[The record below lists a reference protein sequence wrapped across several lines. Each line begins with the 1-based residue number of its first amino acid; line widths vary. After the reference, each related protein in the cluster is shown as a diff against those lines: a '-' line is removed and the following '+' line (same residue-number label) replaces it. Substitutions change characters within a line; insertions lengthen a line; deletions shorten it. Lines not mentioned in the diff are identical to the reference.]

1 MKKNI
6 LKRMLAVCC
15 AAALLITPAEMTVY
29 ADEPQGDEA
38 VIEAMEMTDDYSGQ
52 DVGAVTRF
60 SDVSDPSAWY
70 YDAVYW
76 AVKNKVTSGMG
87 EGTFQPMAKISR
99 AQAVSFLYNL
109 AGKPDVSRLQA
120 KEFSDVAKD
129 AWYYKAVKWAVAKK
143 ITSGYGA
150 GTFRPNTTCNRAMII
165 TFLANYS
172 KMAGTYR
179 TPKVP
184 PNFRDVPDNAW
195 YRQAVDWAL
204 KFSITSGHG
213 KGRFGP
219 NETCNRAM
227 MVTFLQAYD
236 KVAKN
241 VDSIDLDEVDLYG
254 YRYTDVEKLAKLL
267 GGFMPLAA
275 DGIAFSGPPAPMCIA
290 SFYSCGEP
298 PYTNYIMIDA
308 KSKYSFNGIK
318 VGDSRTSCEK
328 KLSEMGYEMYEDCM
342 QLYNSPAKRYKNNG
356 GETLT
361 YHWDTATN
369 RISIIAWAVEPVKKY

>member
-6 LKRMLAVCC
+6 LKRVLAACC
-15 AAALLITPAEMTVY
+15 AAALLMTTPGMTVY

-38 VIEAMEMTDDYSGQ
+38 VIEATEMLDDYSGQ

-99 AQAVSFLYNL
+99 AQALSFLYNL
-109 AGKPDVSRLQA
+109 AGKPDVSRLQV

-129 AWYYKAVKWAVAKK
+129 AWYYNAVKWAVAKK

-165 TFLANYS
+165 TFLAKYS
-172 KMAGTYR
+172 KVAGTYR
-179 TPKVP
+179 EPKVLS
-184 PNFRDVPDNAW
+184 NFRDVPDNAW
-195 YRQAVDWAL
+195 YRWAVDWAL
-204 KFSITSGHG
+204 KFGITSGHG
-213 KGRFGP
+213 EGRFGT

-236 KVAKN
+236 KMAKN

-290 SFYSCGEP
+290 SFNDSGEL
-298 PYTNYIMIDA
+298 PYTNYITTSG
-308 KSKYSFNGIK
+308 KSNYSLNGIK

-328 KLSEMGYEMYEDCM
+328 KLTEMGYKLYEDGM
-342 QLYNSPAKRYKNNG
+342 QLYGNPWRSYRNNG
-356 GETLT
+356 GETMS
-361 YHWDTATN
+361 YHWDTNGTITD
-369 RISIIAWAVEPVKKY
+369 ISWSAPPVRRY